1 MDTLIARLR
10 AETPGCARIIHLNN
24 AGAALPATPVLDAV
38 RAHLA
43 LEAEIGPME
52 AGERM
57 ADGFAALYPLA
68 ARLLG
73 AQTDEIALTD
83 SVTRGWQHAFAS
95 LPLEPG
101 ARLLTHRGEWAGN
114 LASLH
119 RKAAEI
125 GGSVEVIPS
134 AEDGTV
140 SLSGLEAMI
149 DDRVGLIALT
159 WAPAN
164 GGLLNDAA
172 GVGRVARA
180 AGIPYLIDAAQV
192 VGQLPVDVAALHC
205 DFLACN
211 GRKHLRAPRGT
222 GLLYVG
228 RAIRSRIEP
237 PHVDAWSAPWP
248 EQRPRP
254 DARAFEATESAAA
267 MRLGLAI
274 AITHALDLGLD
285 WIADRVGR
293 LADRA
298 RASLGTLPGVTVHD
312 LGTIRT
318 GLVSFSVDGIAPQD
332 LRRRLAAEGIN
343 LGANGRTYT
352 PLDLIARNLGDL
364 MRLSPSYYNTEDEI
378 DRAVEAVGR
387 HARH

>member
-1 MDTLIARLR
+1 MDELIARLR
-10 AETPGCARIIHLNN
+10 AETPGCARVIHLNN
-24 AGAALPATPVLDAV
+24 AGAALPATPVLEAM

-43 LEAEIGPME
+43 LEAEVGPME
-52 AGERM
+52 AAERM
-57 ADGFAALYPLA
+57 VGRFAALHPLA

-73 AQTDEIALTD
+73 AQPDEIALTD
-83 SVTRGWQHAFAS
+83 SVTRGWQLAFAS
-95 LPLEPG
+95 LALKPG
-101 ARLLTHRGEWAGN
+101 ARLLTHRSEWAGN
-114 LASLH
+114 LANLH

-125 GGSVEVIPS
+125 GGTVEVIPS
-134 AEDGTV
+134 DPDGAV
-140 SLSGLEAMI
+140 SIPALEAMI

-172 GVGRVARA
+172 SVGRVARA

-192 VGQLPVDVAALHC
+192 VGQWPVDVAALQC

-228 RAIRSRIEP
+228 RTIRARIEP

-248 EQRPRP
+248 DQRPRP
-254 DARAFEATESAAA
+254 DARAFEASESAAA
-267 MRLGLAI
+267 ARLGLGI
-274 AITHALDLGLD
+274 AIEQALALGLD
-285 WIADRVGR
+285 WIAARIGG

-298 RASLGTLPGVTVHD
+298 RDGLARLPGVTVHD

-318 GLVSFSVDGIAPQD
+318 GLVSFAVDGVAPQA
-332 LRRRLAAEGIN
+332 LRQRLAAEGIN

-352 PLDLIARNLGDL
+352 PLDLIDRDLGDL

-378 DRAVEAVGR
+378 DRAVDAVGR
-387 HARH
+387 LGR

>member
-1 MDTLIARLR
+1 MDDLIARLR
-10 AETPGCARIIHLNN
+10 ADTPGCARLIHLNN
-24 AGAALPATPVLDAV
+24 AGAALPARPVLDAV
-38 RAHLA
+38 QAHLA

-52 AGERM
+52 AGERA
-57 ADGFAALYPLA
+57 ADRFAALYPLA

-73 AQTDEIALTD
+73 AQPDEIALTD
-83 SVTRGWQHAFAS
+83 SVTRGWQLALAS
-95 LPLEPG
+95 LPLKPG
-101 ARLLTHRGEWAGN
+101 ARLLTHRSEWAGN
-114 LASLH
+114 LAGLH
-119 RKAAEI
+119 RRAAEV
-125 GGSVEVIPS
+125 GGQVEVIPS
-134 AEDGTV
+134 NPDGTASV
-140 SLSGLEAMI
+140 DALAAMV

-172 GVGRVARA
+172 GVGAVARA

-192 VGQLPVDVAALHC
+192 VGQWPVDVAALAC

-228 RAIRSRIEP
+228 RDIRGRIEP

-248 EQRPRP
+248 DQRPRA

-267 MRLGLAI
+267 MRLGLGVAI
-274 AITHALDLGLD
+274 GQALDLGLD
-285 WIADRVGR
+285 WISARIGR

-298 RASLGTLPGVTVHD
+298 RSSLAALPGVTVHD
-312 LGTIRT
+312 IGTIRT
-318 GLVSFSVDGIAPQD
+318 GLVSFSVAGIAPHD
-332 LRRRLAAEGIN
+332 LRQRLAAEGIN

-352 PLDLIARNLGDL
+352 PLDLIARDLHDL

-378 DRAVEAVGR
+378 DRAVDAVGR
-387 HARH
+387 LSRH

>member
-1 MDTLIARLR
+1 MDELIARLR
-10 AETPGCARIIHLNN
+10 AETPGCARVIHLNN
-24 AGAALPATPVLDAV
+24 AGAALPATPVLEAM

-43 LEAEIGPME
+43 LEAEVGPME
-52 AGERM
+52 AAERM
-57 ADGFAALYPLA
+57 AGRFAALHPLA

-73 AQTDEIALTD
+73 AQPDEIALTD
-83 SVTRGWQHAFAS
+83 SVTRGWQLAFAS
-95 LPLEPG
+95 LALKPG
-101 ARLLTHRGEWAGN
+101 ARLLTHRSEWAGN
-114 LASLH
+114 LASLY

-125 GGSVEVIPS
+125 GGTVEVVPS
-134 AEDGTV
+134 GPDGTV
-140 SLSGLEAMI
+140 SIPALEAMI

-192 VGQLPVDVAALHC
+192 VGQWPVDVAALQC

-228 RAIRSRIEP
+228 RAIRARIEP
-237 PHVDAWSAPWP
+237 PHVDAWTAPWP
-248 EQRPRP
+248 DQRPRP
-254 DARAFEATESAAA
+254 DARAFEASESAAA
-267 MRLGLAI
+267 ARLGLGI
-274 AITHALDLGLD
+274 AIEQALALGLD
-285 WIADRVGR
+285 WIAARIGG

-298 RASLGTLPGVTVHD
+298 RDGLARLPGVTVHD

-318 GLVSFSVDGIAPQD
+318 GLVSFAVDGVAPQA
-332 LRRRLAAEGIN
+332 LRQRLAAEGIN

-352 PLDLIARNLGDL
+352 PLDLIDRDLGDL

-378 DRAVEAVGR
+378 DRAVDAVGR
-387 HARH
+387 LGR